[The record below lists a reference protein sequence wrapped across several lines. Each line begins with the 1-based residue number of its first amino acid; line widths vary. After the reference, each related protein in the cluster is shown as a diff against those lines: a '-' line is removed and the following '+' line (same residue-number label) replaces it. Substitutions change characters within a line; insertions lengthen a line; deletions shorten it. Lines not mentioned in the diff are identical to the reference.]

1 LKDQGGSN
9 VNSLKPLILMIVLGG
24 VAFGVYRSLTRGP
37 AELPPGVD
45 PSAIEPVDLQLP
57 SFSDSRSAKT
67 PDTSVLSPLS
77 EASKNKPLPLTRP
90 DAAHTTAPP
99 FNASESAGL
108 GNAAPAGESTGQR
121 SSIATPFGAPPE
133 NPQAGSQPSPASAI
147 SSFAIALKQI
157 ENRLAAGQLTEALRE
172 LSAWYG
178 DPQLTP
184 AEQVQ
189 LQQLLNNL
197 AGTVIY
203 SREHHFTQ
211 PHKVQPGERLEDI
224 AKKYNVTAELLAKI
238 NGISET
244 APIVPGEDIKVVK
257 GPFSAV
263 IDVNKRQFTLLL
275 DGAYAGSFQLGDLG
289 AAVAKSSQPIQELT
303 ITQKTVGPIYNGP
316 AGEIPPGDPSNPLG
330 QRLLGLGNEF
340 ALHGAPKTPSQQRTM
355 PEGGIRL
362 SDQDLVEVFDILT
375 VGSRVTIRR

>member
-1 LKDQGGSN
+1 

-45 PSAIEPVDLQLP
+45 PSAAEPVDLQLP
-57 SFSDSRSAKT
+57 NFADSRSAKT
-67 PDTSVLSPLS
+67 TDHPKVLSP
-77 EASKNKPLPLTRP
+77 ASDAPKYKPLTITPPDTARSPAPPYQSPILP
-90 DAAHTTAPP
+90 SSPGDAAPTGA
-99 FNASESAGL
+99 
-108 GNAAPAGESTGQR
+108 STGP
-121 SSIATPFGAPPE
+121 SSQTASPFATPPQ
-133 NPQAGSQPSPASAI
+133 NPQADSQPSPANTS
-147 SSFAIALKQI
+147 SSFAIALAQI
-157 ENRLAAGQLTEALRE
+157 EQRLAAGQLAEALKE
-172 LSAWYG
+172 LSAWHG

-211 PHKVQPGERLEDI
+211 PHKIQPGESLNDI
-224 AKKYNVTAELLAKI
+224 AQKYHVTAELLAKI

-244 APIVPGEDIKVVK
+244 APIVPGEEIKVVK

-275 DGAYAGSFQLGDLG
+275 DGSYAGSFQLGDLG
-289 AAVAKSSQPIQELT
+289 AAVAKNAQPIQELT

-316 AGEIPPGDPSNPLG
+316 AGEVAPGDPNNPLG
-330 QRLLGLGNEF
+330 QRLLGLGSEF
-340 ALHGAPKTPSQQRTM
+340 ALHGAPKTPSQQSTM